1 MQNRLKISMILC
13 AAWLLSLNSIAQK
26 EEEIINALQT
36 TPSFDALA
44 VEHSYNNMAGD
55 AYKMLIHGDERDV
68 QKSLR
73 DFVKTQCGVDLKRS
87 KGVYMNEPAIAKTIS
102 TDSLSIIVD
111 FDGVINGVEVIIM
124 ASKDGKL
131 LSDSTN
137 AAEMNELEILLERFS
152 KSFYNEYYE
161 DLIKDQDKALGRAQ
175 KDLEKIER
183 KVESTKNDIDK
194 ANDKL
199 KDEQSDIKGYEDDKK
214 SAEAEIK
221 KLEKEKENLQ
231 KEVNHIEENI
241 ERNKTE
247 LNEYQGEVDAL
258 SAAGD
263 TDGRDYKKAMKA
275 LSKAQKED
283 MKLYSS
289 LEKTHKS
296 VNKVEDKM
304 IKEQEDKNDAE
315 SDIRKSEAEI
325 KELEDDIKSYER
337 DLKKL
342 TKEMEELQDVRDE
355 EQKLFDKLK
364 AAGSLVP
371 EL

>member
-1 MQNRLKISMILC
+1 MQNRLKSSIIVLASI
-13 AAWLLSLNSIAQK
+13 LLSLNSIAQK
-26 EEEIINALQT
+26 EEEIIKALQT

-44 VEHSYNNMAGD
+44 IEHSYNNMPGD
-55 AYKMLIHGDERDV
+55 AYKMLIHGEERDV

-111 FDGVINGVEVIIM
+111 FDEVINGVEVIIM
-124 ASKDGKL
+124 ASRDGKL
-131 LSDSTN
+131 LNDSLN
-137 AAEMNELEILLERFS
+137 SAEMNELEILLERFS

-161 DLIKDQDKALGRAQ
+161 DLIKDQDKELGRAQ
-175 KDLEKIER
+175 KDFEKLEG
-183 KVESTKNDIDK
+183 KVESTQKSIDK

-199 KDEQSDIKGYEDDKK
+199 KDEQADIKGYEDDKK

-231 KEVNHIEENI
+231 KEVTHIEENI
-241 ERNKTE
+241 ERNKSE
-247 LNEYQGEVDAL
+247 LNQYQGEVDAF
-258 SAAGD
+258 SASGD
-263 TDGRDYKKAMKA
+263 TEGRDYKKAMKA

-296 VNKVEDKM
+296 VNKVESNILKA
-304 IKEQEDKNDAE
+304 QEDKNDAE
-315 SDIRKSEAEI
+315 SDIRKSEQEI

-337 DLKKL
+337 DLKNH
-342 TKEMEELQDVRDE
+342 TKEMKELKEIRDE
-355 EQKLFDKLK
+355 HQVLLDKLK
-364 AAGSLVP
+364 AAGALVP